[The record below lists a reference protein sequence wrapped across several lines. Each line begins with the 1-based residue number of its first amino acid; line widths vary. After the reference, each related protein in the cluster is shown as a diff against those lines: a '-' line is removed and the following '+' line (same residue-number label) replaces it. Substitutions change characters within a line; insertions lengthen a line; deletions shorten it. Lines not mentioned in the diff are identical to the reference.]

1 MNIIEIKIVDFENGG
16 YAASCKFEGQV
27 FGSFKTAKSK
37 SEIESI
43 MKLRMYS
50 QIYDA
55 YKRGL
60 CRKWD
65 KYSDRFVFKYSKY
78 GADIMQG
85 LFAPTPMP
93 QEKRLYELIE
103 TRDENGVLQCSIRK
117 HDSEL
122 LTESEVKAK
131 LFSGDK

>member
-27 FGSFKTAKSK
+27 FWLIRKRKIK
-37 SEIESI
+37 SI
-43 MKLRMYS
+43 MKPRMYS

-78 GADIMQG
+78 GRDIPQG
-85 LFAPTPMP
+85 LFAPAPMP